1 MLTDRENDFNR
12 LKIFSILIS
21 FSCFIFYLEYLEFT
35 QKHRIYIT
43 AVFSLQDDHTAS
55 FKDQFYNHLNRKI
68 NVMISDILKFHNF

>member
-12 LKIFSILIS
+12 LKIFS
-21 FSCFIFYLEYLEFT
+21 
-35 QKHRIYIT
+35 IYIT

-68 NVMISDILKFHNF
+68 NVMISDILKFHNFYAFR